1 MKVYDSEG
9 TTDLPNVSTFKYLG
23 TMIEQYGRQKMWKR
37 SGKED
42 QRRHEIYGELTGVL
56 CDRKIPTKLKFLL
69 FKTAIKPTLMYGCEV
84 WTLTQSQEN
93 RICAIEMR
101 VLRQLLKRKLE
112 RQCNK

>member
-42 QRRHEIYGELTGVL
+42 QRRHEIYGELTNVL
-56 CDRKIPTKLKFLL
+56 CDMKIPTKLKVLL
-69 FKTAIKPTLMYGCEV
+69 FKTAITPRLMYGCEI
-84 WTLTQSQEN
+84 WPLTQRQED
-93 RICAIEMR
+93 RICATEMR
-101 VLRQLLKRKLE
+101 VQRQIL
-112 RQCNK
+112 